1 MLAFLFLF
9 RDLCASFSM
18 IAVAQPGC
26 YMGNLAERE
35 NVISLQILFLIIR
48 DLKFQSKR
56 LNLCK

>member
-1 MLAFLFLF
+1 
-9 RDLCASFSM
+9 M

-26 YMGNLAERE
+26 YLGNLAETE

-56 LNLCK
+56 LNLCKQIAEKQQKQ